1 MPVFLRLRGGGMEDV
16 FLTLNGRN
24 KPGRQNE
31 GGSFLRCP
39 FCLFLSQRFA
49 AFREACFFKC
59 SGFMAFEG
67 SCSKMVWP
75 KLGASPSRMERGM
88 TVLYSIWGR
97 CRSTWS
103 MTWRE
108 RLVRPSYMV
117 ISTPSCRMRGLAP
130 LAQICA
136 VTCRILASPSKPNHS
151 HWRGVSTSSQAARA
165 EVIKTPREG
174 GVSMMQ

>member
-1 MPVFLRLRGGGMEDV
+1 MEEV

-39 FCLFLSQRFA
+39 FCLSLPQRFA
-49 AFREACFFKC
+49 AFREACFSKC
-59 SGFMAFEG
+59 SGFMAFDEFPG
-67 SCSKMVWP
+67 CFQVGVRRSSGRIVFKNGVAETGGLP
-75 KLGASPSRMERGM
+75 QPDGAGDDR
-88 TVLYSIWGR
+88 LYSIWGR

-117 ISTPSCRMRGLAP
+117 ISTPSCRNAGIGAAGADLRRHVQNLGQPFQTEPFALE
-130 LAQICA
+130 
-136 VTCRILASPSKPNHS
+136 
-151 HWRGVSTSSQAARA
+151 GSQHFVA
-165 EVIKTPREG
+165 G
-174 GVSMMQ
+174 GQGGGH